1 MEKPGKGHESDE
13 SGAIGEEEQQENQ
26 DQHPGVRDRGMKYV
40 LNGVGEGVGDLLLR
54 QVPQRTPPAVEVL
67 HVAGAAVVDV
77 WSEHGTAPLGLKH
90 THTHTQRNL

>member
-1 MEKPGKGHESDE
+1 
-13 SGAIGEEEQQENQ
+13 
-26 DQHPGVRDRGMKYV
+26 MKYV

-54 QVPQRTPPAVEVL
+54 QVPQRTPPTVEVL

-90 THTHTQRNL
+90 THTQKPLTSPSTLPFCRFDLRVCDPVLLNVPDAR